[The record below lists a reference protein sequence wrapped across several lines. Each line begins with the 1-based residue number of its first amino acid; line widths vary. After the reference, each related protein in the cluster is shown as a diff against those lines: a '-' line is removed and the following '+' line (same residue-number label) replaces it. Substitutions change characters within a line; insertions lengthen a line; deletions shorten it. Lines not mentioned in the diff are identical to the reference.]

1 MMHASRTL
9 QRADDREVNP
19 VDAFNSD

>member
-9 QRADDREVNP
+9 QRANDQEVNP